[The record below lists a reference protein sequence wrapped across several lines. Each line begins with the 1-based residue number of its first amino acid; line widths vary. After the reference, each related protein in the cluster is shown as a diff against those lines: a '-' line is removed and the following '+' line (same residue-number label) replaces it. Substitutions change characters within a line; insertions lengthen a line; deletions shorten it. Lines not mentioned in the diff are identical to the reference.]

1 MRAWLVAA
9 GMATTNTQ
17 GTSNLTLRNG
27 CRCVPEPGVTVEEML
42 LIIGDKIGFDSIVSA
57 SRMNKAVVVFL
68 KSEALVNELTVSG
81 IWVKETFVPVTPLS
95 APATKVI
102 VSNAPPFISNEAI
115 VKELLRFGKIASP
128 VKAVPL
134 GCKDAALKHVLSFRR
149 MVYMFL
155 SSPERTLEA
164 SFRVTH
170 GESSFMVYASSESLR
185 CFECGDL
192 GHKRFSCPKK
202 SEVRASTSR
211 ADDNNSEHH
220 VNIVE
225 TPRYEEQDNGA
236 TEEVEGQQEVSDS
249 NVNHA
254 GCVEQPGGSHLP
266 DKDVSAS
273 VDDNVGDAEDKGMN
287 SDVVQV
293 VGSQEKMDDEFECL
307 SQCTDDGMKDDE
319 WPEMTKEA
327 EKDLYSVE
335 QINSFLDQTKGK
347 SGVEISDY
355 FPDTEKFI
363 VSAMRARKVSSY
375 EELTQ
380 QKRYRLKKHV
390 TNLGKKLGKARGK
403 FR

>member
-1 MRAWLVAA
+1 MRAWMVAA
-9 GMATTNTQ
+9 VMATTNTQ
-17 GTSNLTLRNG
+17 GTSNLSLRNG
-27 CRCVPEPGVTVEEML
+27 CRCVPEPGVTVEELL
-42 LIIGDKIGFDSIVSA
+42 LIIGDKLGFDNIVSA

-68 KSEALVNELTVSG
+68 KTEALINELTVSG
-81 IWVKETFVPVTPLS
+81 IWVKETFVTITPLS

-202 SEVRASTSR
+202 TEVRASTSR
-211 ADDNNSEHH
+211 ADDNNNEHH

-225 TPRYEEQDNGA
+225 TPRNEEQDNGA

-249 NVNHA
+249 HVNNA

-273 VDDNVGDAEDKGMN
+273 VDDNVGDAEDEGMN

-293 VGSQEKMDDEFECL
+293 AGSQEKMDEEFECL

-319 WPEMTKEA
+319 WLEMTKEA

-347 SGVEISDY
+347 TGVEISDY

-363 VSAMRARKVSSY
+363 VSVMRAKKISSY
-375 EELTQ
+375 DELTQ

>member
-1 MRAWLVAA
+1 MRAWMVAA
-9 GMATTNTQ
+9 VMATTNKQ
-17 GTSNLTLRNG
+17 GTSNLSLRNG
-27 CRCVPEPGVTVEEML
+27 CRCVPEPGVTVEEIL
-42 LIIGDKIGFDSIVSA
+42 LIIGDKLGFDNIVSA

-68 KSEALVNELTVSG
+68 KTEALINELTVSG
-81 IWVKETFVPVTPLS
+81 IWVKETFVTITPLS

-202 SEVRASTSR
+202 TEVRASTSR

-225 TPRYEEQDNGA
+225 TPRNEEQDNGT

-249 NVNHA
+249 HVNNA
-254 GCVEQPGGSHLP
+254 GCVEQPGGSHFP

-273 VDDNVGDAEDKGMN
+273 VDNNVGDAEDEDMN

-293 VGSQEKMDDEFECL
+293 AGSQEKMDDEFECL
-307 SQCTDDGMKDDE
+307 SQYTDDGTKDDE
-319 WPEMTKEA
+319 WLEMTKEA

-347 SGVEISDY
+347 TG
-355 FPDTEKFI
+355 
-363 VSAMRARKVSSY
+363 
-375 EELTQ
+375 
-380 QKRYRLKKHV
+380 
-390 TNLGKKLGKARGK
+390 
-403 FR
+403 